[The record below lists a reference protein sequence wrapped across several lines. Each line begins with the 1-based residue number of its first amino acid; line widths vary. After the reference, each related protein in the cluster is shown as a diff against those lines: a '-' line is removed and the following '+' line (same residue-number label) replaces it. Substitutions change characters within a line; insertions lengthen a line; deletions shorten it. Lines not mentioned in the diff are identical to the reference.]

1 MNLLLILLATIV
13 VSAYSYKCPDG
24 TVIHC
29 EVILSGIAVL
39 VRDAPKNTMT
49 MVEIPIV
56 AKVKV
61 GASIIMSF
69 VRVMRIV
76 VADSDVKVYDA
87 KIMMIKEIKWINVVK
102 CKYF

>member
-1 MNLLLILLATIV
+1 M
-13 VSAYSYKCPDG
+13 
-24 TVIHC
+24 
-29 EVILSGIAVL
+29 
-39 VRDAPKNTMT
+39 
-49 MVEIPIV
+49 
-56 AKVKV
+56 

-87 KIMMIKEIKWINVVK
+87 KTMMIKEIKWINVVK